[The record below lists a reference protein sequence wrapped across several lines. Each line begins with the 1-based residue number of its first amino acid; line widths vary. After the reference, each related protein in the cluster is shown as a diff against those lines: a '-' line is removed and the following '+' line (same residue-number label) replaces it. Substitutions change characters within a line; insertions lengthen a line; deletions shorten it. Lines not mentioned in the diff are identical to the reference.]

1 MNNEGVREGQTFTK
15 EWLNKK
21 GWHAHEFQKEAWKS
35 YDQGHHRLIHLSTG
49 FGKTYA
55 AILRALDHLAF
66 EKQNKQE
73 ENKNKSIRILY
84 LSPLRALGND
94 LKNNIEAPLKEMNS
108 SIRVATRTGDTT
120 QSQRA
125 RIKDRPPEVLI
136 TTPESLNLMLTSESI
151 RESFEALD
159 LIVVDEWHELM
170 ASKRGVQVQLAL
182 QHLLG
187 LAPNCKIT
195 GLSATLGNPEM
206 AAQVLVGPGQPVNVI
221 TGPVKRE
228 FDIECLKPDAIDSF
242 PWAGHLGL
250 SMVEK
255 VSKMMNPNSSTLY
268 FTNTRSQAERWY
280 SELKKNL
287 EERDEGHLIGLH
299 HSSIERDQRELIE
312 KGLKVGTLPYVV
324 CTSSLDLGV
333 DFPKVERVF
342 QIGSAK
348 SISRFLQRAGR
359 SQHRPGGIPTITF
372 VPTHALELL
381 EFMAVQRAMNKG
393 HQEKIEAPLNSFDV
407 LVQHLQTLA
416 LAQGLDPDEAYQE
429 ITCTYTFQD
438 LTQEEFQRAL
448 DFLVT
453 GGCLK
458 SYDNYQKLKEFKGR
472 FYLSNKEMIRT
483 HRINM
488 GTITSDPVITV
499 QYVRGAKLGTVE
511 ENFVS
516 KLKKGAIFNFAGK
529 VLKYVMLKDLKLY
542 VKKASANE
550 VVTPVWQGGK
560 LPLSDLL
567 THELRDLLEDLSH
580 ERYHHDLL
588 SLLGPILS
596 SQKRHSVL
604 PKSDELLIET
614 CETREGHHTFIFPFA
629 GRLVHEGL
637 AALMSMRLSQIHK
650 ETFSFSVNEYGLE
663 ILGPSGLTL
672 TESDLRQALKCEDL
686 ILDMEKSL
694 DKSGLAKRQFKEIA
708 QISGLVPQN
717 QIGRRRTLKN
727 LQSSTSL
734 LFDVFER
741 FEVSNLLYQQ
751 SLAEV
756 KIYQFQEKRMKE
768 TLKRLES
775 GHLVYR
781 LLPHPSPFGFPLVI
795 ERMSATVSGN
805 SLKERIEKLKKAYQ
819 A

>member
-1 MNNEGVREGQTFTK
+1 MQEKEPRLFTEKWLK
-15 EWLNKK
+15 EKNWQ
-21 GWHAHEFQKEAWKS
+21 AHKFQQEAWDS
-35 YDQGHHRLIHLSTG
+35 YDQGDHRLIHLSTG

-55 AILRALDHLAF
+55 AILRALDHLAC
-66 EKQNKQE
+66 ESSSSPKTKQ
-73 ENKNKSIRILY
+73 KSIRILY

-94 LKNNIEAPLKEMNS
+94 LKNNIEAPLKDMKS
-108 SIRVATRTGDTT
+108 SLRVATRTGDTT

-125 RIKDRPPEVLI
+125 RLKDRPPEILI
-136 TTPESLNLMLTSESI
+136 TTPESLNLMLTSESH
-151 RESFEALD
+151 RDSFAGLN

-182 QHLLG
+182 QHLLT
-187 LAPNCKIT
+187 LAPHCRIT
-195 GLSATLGNPEM
+195 GLSATLGNPQE
-206 AAQVLVGPGQPVNVI
+206 AAKALVGPNTSIKVI

-228 FDIECLKPDAIDSF
+228 FDVECLRPDAIDSF

-255 VSKMMNPNSSTLY
+255 VSSMMDPNSTTLY

-280 SELKKNL
+280 SELKKIL
-287 EERDEGHLIGLH
+287 EEKGEDHLIGLH

-312 KGLKVGTLPYVV
+312 QGLKEGTLPYVV

-372 VPTHALELL
+372 VPTHALELF
-381 EFMAVQRAMNKG
+381 EYMAVQRAMEKG
-393 HQEKIEAPLNSFDV
+393 RQEKIEAPVNSFDV

-416 LAQGLDPDEAYQE
+416 LAEGLDPQE
-429 ITCTYTFQD
+429 SYNEVARTYTFNGLSRD
-438 LTQEEFQRAL
+438 DFQRAL
-448 DFLVT
+448 VFLVT

-472 FYLSNKEMIRT
+472 FYLANKEMIRT
-483 HRINM
+483 HRLNM

-516 KLKKGAIFNFAGK
+516 KLKKGSIFNFAGK

-580 ERYHHDLL
+580 ERYHHELL
-588 SLLGPILS
+588 PLLEPILCAQNRYS
-596 SQKRHSVL
+596 LL
-604 PKSDELLIET
+604 PKSDELLVET

-663 ILGPSGLTL
+663 ILGPSGLVL
-672 TESDLRQALKCEDL
+672 TESDLRQSLKCDKL
-686 ILDMEKSL
+686 IVDMEKSL
-694 DKSGLAKRQFKEIA
+694 GKSGLAKRQFKEIA

-717 QIGRRRTLKN
+717 QVGRRRTLKN

-756 KIYQFQEKRMKE
+756 KVYQFQEKRMKE
-768 TLKRLES
+768 TLERLEKS
-775 GHLVYR
+775 HLIYR
-781 LLPHPSPFGFPLVI
+781 LLPYPSPFGFPLVI

>member
-1 MNNEGVREGQTFTK
+1 MANKDENSKQLFTE
-15 EWLNKK
+15 EWLKKK
-21 GWHAHEFQKEAWKS
+21 GWQAHEFQKVAWHA

-55 AILRALDHLAF
+55 AILRCLDDLA
-66 EKQNKQE
+66 N
-73 ENKNKSIRILY
+73 ENQKDLPRRSIRVLY

-94 LKNNIEAPLKEMNS
+94 LKNNIEAPIKEMNS
-108 SIRVATRTGDTT
+108 KIRVATRTGDTT
-120 QSQRA
+120 QAQRA
-125 RIKDRPPEVLI
+125 RLKDRPPEILI
-136 TTPESLNLMLTSESI
+136 TTPESLNLMLTSDSL
-151 RESFEALD
+151 RESFEFLN

-182 QHLLG
+182 QHLLS

-195 GLSATLGNPEM
+195 GLSATLGNPDE
-206 AAQVLVGPGQPVNVI
+206 AAQALVGSNIPIDVI
-221 TGPVKRE
+221 SGPVKRE
-228 FDIECLKPDAIDSF
+228 FDVECLRPDAIDSF

-255 VSKMMNPNSSTLY
+255 VSKLMDPNSSTLY

-280 SELKKNL
+280 SELKKIL
-287 EERDEGHLIGLH
+287 EEEDQGHLIGLH

-312 KGLKVGTLPYVV
+312 QGLKDGTLPYVV

-372 VPTHALELL
+372 VPTHALELF
-381 EFMAVQRAMNKG
+381 EYMAVQRAMEKG
-393 HQEKIEAPLNSFDV
+393 RQEKIEAPKNCFDV

-416 LAQGLDPDEAYQE
+416 LAEGLDPKEAYNE
-429 ITCTYTFQD
+429 VVKTYTFND
-438 LTQEEFQRAL
+438 LSYEEFERAI

-483 HRINM
+483 HRLNM

-580 ERYHHDLL
+580 ERYQHELL
-588 SLLGPILS
+588 PLLGPILS
-596 SQKRHSVL
+596 TQNRLSLL
-604 PKSDELLIET
+604 PKSNELLIET
-614 CETREGHHTFIFPFA
+614 CETREGHHTFLFPFA

-663 ILGPSGLTL
+663 ILGPSGLVL
-672 TESDLRQALKCEDL
+672 TESDLRQALKCDKL
-686 ILDMEKSL
+686 IVDMEKSL
-694 DKSGLAKRQFKEIA
+694 GQSGLAKRQFKEIA

-717 QIGRRRTLKN
+717 QVGRRRTLKN

-756 KIYQFQEKRMKE
+756 KVYQFQEKRMKE
-768 TLKRLES
+768 TLERLEES
-775 GHLVYR
+775 HMVYR
-781 LLPHPSPFGFPLVI
+781 LLPYPSPFGFPLVI